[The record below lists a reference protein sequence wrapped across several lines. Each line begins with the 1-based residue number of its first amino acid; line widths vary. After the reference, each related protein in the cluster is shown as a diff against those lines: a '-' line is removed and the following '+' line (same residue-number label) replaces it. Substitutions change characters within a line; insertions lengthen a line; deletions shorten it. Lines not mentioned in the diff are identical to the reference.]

1 MPSVDERI
9 VIMKFENASFESK
22 LGETIASLDKLRESL
37 DFSAS
42 KQSMQDLNDAG
53 KNFDISHMSS
63 GVDFI
68 ASRFTALGAI
78 GFSVIQKLTQGFM
91 GFAADMVNMAKTDIL
106 GPIITGG
113 RQRALNIEQAQFMFR
128 GLGIDVQ
135 AGMDSALNAVR
146 GTAFGLDEA
155 AKAAAQF
162 GASGIAVGDDMTG
175 ALRGV
180 AGAAAMTGTSF
191 TEIADIFAGVAG
203 TGKLTNQDLMQFAT
217 RGLNAAASLGK
228 QMGKSEAQ
236 IHEMATNGEIDFKTF
251 AGAMDEAF
259 GKHSQEANQTYAGSL
274 ANVHAAMS
282 RLGAAFIAPRLTQM
296 RDIFNA
302 LSPVIDNVTA
312 SLKPV
317 IAVFTWF
324 GAIGSQKVVEF
335 LNKLDFSNINI
346 AMPNF
351 AAAIANAFQGVGQI
365 IDTVKSAF
373 RDIFPKQDVSIIVK
387 ISEAVRNFSEHL
399 KMGGETIDKVKSIFR
414 GFFSVLDIGWTI
426 FKELSSLIRG
436 MIATIF
442 PATGQLLNVAAAGGD
457 FLTKMDQLLVKEG
470 GIHNFFVNLGNII
483 KQPIIF
489 IQELRD
495 KIVELWD
502 AFTGKGGAGPDI
514 AAQGFER
521 VDSRIQQLKDTADKV
536 SQAWDN
542 LKEKLSG
549 IKGVFDDVWN
559 YIKNWFSTLGQK
571 LAAAFQ
577 PGDFNAA
584 IDIVNVGLLGGIA
597 FYLRKFFKEGLKIDT
612 SGLTKLLDTIKTNVT
627 DTFGALQSKLKA
639 DALIKIAGAIAIVTA
654 SLLVLSLIDSAALTK
669 ALGAMAVGFGQLATV
684 MIVLDKNVGS
694 GAKMGAIA
702 GSMVAMAVAMLILSA
717 AIANMARLDW
727 NGLAKGLVGVGG
739 GLAIMVGAMWIMRK
753 DPEGTV
759 KAGLAMIVMATG
771 LYILSKAIVTLA
783 ALSWGDL
790 SKGLVGV
797 GAGLLIMTIAIN
809 NMPASSVIG
818 GLGFI
823 EVAVGLTILAGV
835 MKIFA
840 SMSWGDIAKG
850 LVGIGIG
857 VALVAAAMN
866 AMPAMSVISGIGFI
880 EVAIG
885 LNILYT
891 AVKLFSGLG
900 WAEMLK
906 GMVGIGAGL
915 LIVAG
920 AMQLMPITMP
930 ITALGLIMVAGALTV
945 ISGAVIMMGQ
955 QDLGTVA
962 KGIGALA
969 AMMLILV
976 IAVNGMSGALAGAA
990 AMVVVA
996 GALTILANVIQQLGG
1011 LKTGDIIKGLA
1022 AIAGV
1027 LIILGLAALIMEPII
1042 PALMGLGIAIALV
1055 GAGFTLFGLGAY
1067 FVARAL
1073 QAMAESGVA
1082 GAKAFVESIK
1092 IMIEAV
1098 PGLVKAVA
1106 LAIVG
1111 SAEELL
1117 AAVPLL
1123 VRLIGA
1129 ILDQLLT
1136 TIIQLLPKVLVV
1148 IGMLIS
1154 GILQLIRDHFP
1165 EYVQTGLEMLM
1176 SLLHGIEDN
1185 IGEIVT
1191 TVANIITGFIDALS
1205 EKVPEIADSVYNFL
1219 LEVAKAVAE
1228 KAGELQT
1235 AFIPIGLAF
1244 IQGLW
1249 NGLEQNLPIVIT
1261 FFTEMG
1267 PKILGWI
1274 GDTLGT
1280 LFSKGW
1286 DFITGLYNGLLKKE
1300 AEVIQWFIGL
1310 PGRVISW
1317 IGDTISTLWS
1327 KGWDLL
1333 VGIYNGLVAK
1343 EIELI
1348 NWFKGL
1354 PGRIVGWVGEVLGT
1368 LKDKGFQ
1375 VISGFISGMLDKFY
1389 EGGTGLAAWLGDLP
1403 GRIADA
1409 IPNPLDLLHDV
1420 AVDIMV
1426 GLWNGL
1432 SSMGPWLMGKLKDA
1446 ATSWIPGPLK
1456 SALHVDSPSK
1466 VMMTLGTHIM
1476 QGLGIGMES
1485 MRSEIEA
1492 ISSSWGQS
1500 IIDNFDAKNVA
1511 KTMSKSLDD
1520 IRTSIEGIDAFN
1532 PVITP
1537 VLDLTEVQSK
1547 SKELTSLMKTATIT
1561 PTLSVGTAQVIATTG
1576 QIATPI
1582 PVEPV
1587 KPQGPQ
1593 TVTFEQNIY
1602 APEALSTNDIYRA
1615 TKSQIVLAKEE
1626 LGIS

>member
-9 VIMKFENASFESK
+9 VLMKFENASFESK
-22 LGETIASLDKLRESL
+22 LGQTIVSLDKLRQSL

-42 KQSMQDLNDAG
+42 KKSMQDLNDAG
-53 KNFDISHMSS
+53 KAFDISSMSH

-68 ASRFTALGAI
+68 ASKFTALGAI

-162 GASGIAVGDDMTG
+162 GASGIKVGDDMTG

-180 AGAAAMTGTSF
+180 AGAAAMTGSSF

-217 RGLNAAASLGK
+217 RGLNAAAALGK

-236 IHEMATNGEIDFKTF
+236 IHEMATNGEIDFGTF
-251 AGAMDEAF
+251 AKAMDDAF

-282 RLGAAFIAPRLTQM
+282 RLGASFIAPRLTQM

-302 LSPVIDNVTA
+302 LSPVIDNFA
-312 SLKPV
+312 AALKPV
-317 IAVFTWF
+317 INVLTWF
-324 GAIGSQKVVEF
+324 GAIGSQKVVDF
-335 LNKLDFSNINI
+335 LNKLDFSNINL

-351 AAAIANAFQGVGQI
+351 AAAIANAFQGVGQV

-373 RDIFPKQDVSIIVK
+373 RDIFPKQDVSILVK
-387 ISEAVRNFSEHL
+387 FSEAVRAFSEHL

-414 GFFSVLDIGWTI
+414 GFFSVIDIGWTI
-426 FKELSSLIRG
+426 LKEIIHLIG
-436 MIATIF
+436 GLISTIS
-442 PATGQLLNVAAAGGD
+442 PAGGQFLNIAAAGGD

-470 GIHNFFVNLGNII
+470 GIHKFFENLGNVI
-483 KQPIIF
+483 KQPIVF
-489 IQELRD
+489 INELRD
-495 KIVELWD
+495 KIIALWE

-536 SQAWDN
+536 GQAWDT
-542 LKEKLSG
+542 LKERLSS

-584 IDIVNVGLLGGIA
+584 VDIVNVGLLGGIA

-612 SGLTKLLDTIKTNVT
+612 SGLTNLLDTIKTNVT

-639 DALIKIAGAIAIVTA
+639 DALIKIAGAIGIVTA

-702 GSMVAMAVAMLILSA
+702 GSMVAMALAMLILSA

-739 GLAIMVGAMWIMRK
+739 GLAIMVIGLKFITTDVGGLIR
-753 DPEGTV
+753 
-759 KAGLAMIVMATG
+759 AGLAMILISSG
-771 LYILSKAIVTLA
+771 LYILSKAISTLA
-783 ALSWGDL
+783 ALSWKEL
-790 SKGLVGV
+790 AVGLVGV
-797 GAGLLIMTIAIN
+797 GVGLAAITIALN
-809 NMPASSVIG
+809 NMPAG
-818 GLGFI
+818 GAISGIGFI
-823 EVAVGLTILAGV
+823 EVAVGLSILAGV

-850 LVGIGIG
+850 LVGVG
-857 VALVAAAMN
+857 VGLALVTTALN
-866 AMPAMSVISGIGFI
+866 FMPASSVISGLGFI

-906 GMVGIGAGL
+906 GLVGIGGSL

-920 AMQLMPITMP
+920 AMQLMPLTLP
-930 ITALGLIMVAGALTV
+930 ITALGLIMVAGAITV
-945 ISGAVIMMGQ
+945 MAGAVLLMGNA
-955 QDLGTVA
+955 DLGTLA
-962 KGIGALA
+962 KGVGALA
-969 AMMLILV
+969 AVMIILA
-976 IAVNGMSGALAGAA
+976 IGVNAMDGALPGAA
-990 AMVVVA
+990 ALVVVA
-996 GALTILANVIQQLGG
+996 GALTILAGVIKTLGE
-1011 LKTGDIIKGLA
+1011 LKISDILKGLG

-1027 LIILGLAALIMEPII
+1027 LIVLGLAALIMEPII

-1067 FVARAL
+1067 YVARAL

-1092 IMIEAV
+1092 IMITAI
-1098 PGLVKAVA
+1098 PGIIKAVGQ
-1106 LAIVG
+1106 AIIG

-1123 VRLIGA
+1123 VRLITA
-1129 ILDQLLT
+1129 ILDQLLD

-1148 IGMLIS
+1148 IGMLIG
-1154 GILQLIRDHFP
+1154 GILKLIRDHFP

-1176 SLLHGIEDN
+1176 SLLKGIRDN

-1191 TVANIITGFIDALS
+1191 LVADIITNFIDALS
-1205 EKVPEIADSVYNFL
+1205 EKVPEIADSVYNFIITVAE
-1219 LEVAKAVAE
+1219 EVAR
-1228 KAGELQT
+1228 KAGEIQT
-1235 AFIPIGLAF
+1235 AFIPIGQAF
-1244 IQGLW
+1244 IEGLLS
-1249 NGLEQNLPIVIT
+1249 GLEQNLPFVAT
-1261 FFTEMG
+1261 FFTEII
-1267 PKILGWI
+1267 PKVLGWI
-1274 GDTLGT
+1274 GDTAHT

-1286 DFITGLYNGLLKKE
+1286 DFISGLFTGLLQKE
-1300 AEVIQWFIGL
+1300 VDVYTWFIGL
-1310 PGRVISW
+1310 PGRVIIW
-1317 IGDTISTLWS
+1317 IGDTMGTLFS
-1327 KGWDLL
+1327 KGWDLITGL
-1333 VGIYNGLVAK
+1333 FNGILNKTMELAGWLIGLGGRVFGWVGDLFNTLRQTGWDLIVGFSQGAENKL
-1343 EIELI
+1343 IELI
-1348 NWFKGL
+1348 NWF
-1354 PGRIVGWVGEVLGT
+1354 R
-1368 LKDKGFQ
+1368 GFGNAIYGA
-1375 VISGFISGMLDKFY
+1375 V
-1389 EGGTGLAAWLGDLP
+1389 GDLFRTLWQT
-1403 GRIADA
+1403 GY
-1409 IPNPLDLLHDV
+1409 
-1420 AVDIMV
+1420 DIID
-1426 GLWNGL
+1426 GLWNGMKSAWDHVTGWLENLNPLSHFNDIAPKPGHADKNLYGIGKEVMYGLQDGMQEGWSSVTDWL
-1432 SSMGPWLMGKLKDA
+1432 SSLNPAEHIPD
-1446 ATSWIPGPLK
+1446 TSGQL
-1456 SALHVDSPSK
+1456 A
-1466 VMMTLGTHIM
+1466 
-1476 QGLGIGMES
+1476 IGF
-1485 MRSEIEA
+1485 
-1492 ISSSWGQS
+1492 Q
-1500 IIDNFDAKNVA
+1500 
-1511 KTMSKSLDD
+1511 KSLTDMISGLPNLD
-1520 IRTSIEGIDAFN
+1520 EFN

-1537 VLDLTEVQSK
+1537 VLDLTNVKAQA
-1547 SKELTSLMKTATIT
+1547 KELTSLVSTATIT
-1561 PTLSVGTAQVIATTG
+1561 PTVSVGTAQVIATTG

-1582 PVEPV
+1582 PIAPVEP
-1587 KPQGPQ
+1587 KGPQ
-1593 TVTFEQNIY
+1593 TVSFEQNIY
-1602 APEALSTNDIYRA
+1602 SPEALSTNDIYRS
-1615 TKSQIVLAKEE
+1615 TKSQITLAKEE
-1626 LGIS
+1626 LGIT

>member
-9 VIMKFENASFESK
+9 VLMKFENASFESK
-22 LGETIASLDKLRESL
+22 LGDTIVSLDKLRQSL
-37 DFSAS
+37 DFSNS
-42 KQSMQDLNDAG
+42 KKSMQDLNDAG
-53 KNFDISHMSS
+53 KAFDISHMAS

-68 ASRFTALGAI
+68 ASKFTALGAI

-162 GASGIAVGDDMTG
+162 GASGIKVGDDMTG

-217 RGLNAAASLGK
+217 RGLNAAAALGK

-236 IHEMATNGEIDFKTF
+236 IHEMATNGEIDFATF
-251 AGAMDEAF
+251 AKGMDEAF

-302 LSPVIDNVTA
+302 LSPVIDNFAA

-317 IAVFTWF
+317 INVLTWF
-324 GAIGSQKVVEF
+324 GAIGSQKVVDF
-335 LNKLDFSNINI
+335 LNKLDFSNINL

-351 AAAIANAFQGVGQI
+351 AAAIANAFQGVGQV

-373 RDIFPKQDVSIIVK
+373 RDIFPKQDVSVLVQF
-387 ISEAVRNFSEHL
+387 SEAVRAFSEHL

-414 GFFSVLDIGWTI
+414 GFFSVIDIGWTI
-426 FKELSSLIRG
+426 LKEIIHLIG
-436 MIATIF
+436 GLIGAIS
-442 PATGQLLNVAAAGGD
+442 PAGSQFLNIAAAGGD

-470 GIHNFFVNLGNII
+470 GIHKFFENLGNVI
-483 KQPIIF
+483 KQPIVF
-489 IQELRD
+489 INELRD
-495 KIVELWD
+495 KIIALWD
-502 AFTGKGGAGPDI
+502 AFTGKGGAGPEI

-536 SQAWDN
+536 SQAWDT
-542 LKEKLSG
+542 LKERLSG

-559 YIKNWFSTLGQK
+559 YIKNWFATLGQK

-584 IDIVNVGLLGGIA
+584 VDIVNVGLLGGIA
-597 FYLRKFFKEGLKIDT
+597 FYLRKFFTQGLKIDT
-612 SGLTKLLDTIKTNVT
+612 SGLTNLLNTIKTNVT
-627 DTFGALQSKLKA
+627 DTFSALQSKLKA
-639 DALIKIAGAIAIVTA
+639 DALIKIAEAIGIVTA

-684 MIVLDKNVGS
+684 MIILDKNVGS

-702 GSMVAMAVAMLILSA
+702 GSMVAMALAMLILSA

-739 GLAIMVGAMWIMRK
+739 GLAIMVVGMKFITTDVSGLMR
-753 DPEGTV
+753 
-759 KAGLAMIVMATG
+759 AGIAMILVATS
-771 LYILSKAIVTLA
+771 LVILSKAVQTFASI
-783 ALSWGDL
+783 SWGDL
-790 SKGLVGV
+790 AKGLIGVGV
-797 GAGLLIMTIAIN
+797 GLALMTLALSQ
-809 NMPASSVIG
+809 MPPSSVLSG
-818 GLGFI
+818 VGFI
-823 EVAVGLTILAGV
+823 EVAVGLSILAGV
-835 MKIFA
+835 MKIFGT
-840 SMSWGDIAKG
+840 MSWGDIAKG
-850 LVGIGIG
+850 LVGVG
-857 VALVAAAMN
+857 VGLTLVTAALN
-866 AMPAMSVISGIGFI
+866 FMPASSVISGLGFI

-891 AVKLFSGLG
+891 AVKLFSDLG

-906 GMVGIGAGL
+906 GLVGIGGAL

-920 AMQLMPITMP
+920 AMQLMPITLP
-930 ITALGLIMVAGALTV
+930 ITALGLIMVASAMTVMAGA
-945 ISGAVIMMGQ
+945 IMLMGNM
-955 QDLGTVA
+955 DLGSLA
-962 KGIGALA
+962 KGVGALA
-969 AMMLILV
+969 AVMLIL
-976 IAVNGMSGALAGAA
+976 ALGVNAMSGALAGAA
-990 AMVVVA
+990 ALVVVS
-996 GALTILANVIQQLGG
+996 GALTILAGVIEKLGA
-1011 LKTGDIIKGLA
+1011 LKLGDIIKGLG

-1067 FVARAL
+1067 YVARAL

-1092 IMIEAV
+1092 IMITAI
-1098 PGLVKAVA
+1098 PGIVKAVS

-1148 IGMLIS
+1148 IGMLIG
-1154 GILQLIRDHFP
+1154 GILKLIRDHFP
-1165 EYVQTGLEMLM
+1165 EYVQTGFEMLLA
-1176 SLLHGIEDN
+1176 LLQGIRDN

-1191 TVANIITGFIDALS
+1191 LVADIIISFVDSLRKKI
-1205 EKVPEIADSVYNFL
+1205 PEIADSIYNFL
-1219 LEVAKAVAE
+1219 LTVAEEVARKF
-1228 KAGELQT
+1228 GELQT
-1235 AFIPIGLAF
+1235 AFIPIGQAF
-1244 IQGLW
+1244 IDGLLT
-1249 NGLEQNLPIVIT
+1249 GLEQNLPFVTT
-1261 FFTEMG
+1261 FFTEIV
-1267 PKILGWI
+1267 PKVLGWI
-1274 GDTLGT
+1274 GDTTTT
-1280 LFSKGW
+1280 LLHKGV
-1286 DFITGLYNGLLKKE
+1286 DFITGLFTGLTQKE
-1300 AEVIQWFIGL
+1300 VDVYIWFIGL
-1310 PGRVISW
+1310 GARVFAW
-1317 IGDTISTLWS
+1317 IGDTAGTLVS
-1327 KGWDLL
+1327 RGWDLITGL
-1333 VGIYNGLVAK
+1333 FTGILNKAMEVAGWLMGLGGK
-1343 EIELI
+1343 I
-1348 NWFKGL
+1348 F
-1354 PGRIVGWVGEVLGT
+1354 GWVGSLFNTLRQTGWDLIVGLSQGAENKLIEVMNWLGGFGNAIYGKVGDLFHT
-1368 LKDKGFQ
+1368 LWQTGYDIIDGLWEGMKSAWNHVTGWLENLNPLSHFNDIAPKPGHADKNLYGIGKEVMYGLQDGMQEGWSSVTDWLGSLNPAEHIPDTSGQLAIGFQ
-1375 VISGFISGMLDKFY
+1375 
-1389 EGGTGLAAWLGDLP
+1389 
-1403 GRIADA
+1403 
-1409 IPNPLDLLHDV
+1409 
-1420 AVDIMV
+1420 
-1426 GLWNGL
+1426 
-1432 SSMGPWLMGKLKDA
+1432 
-1446 ATSWIPGPLK
+1446 
-1456 SALHVDSPSK
+1456 
-1466 VMMTLGTHIM
+1466 
-1476 QGLGIGMES
+1476 
-1485 MRSEIEA
+1485 
-1492 ISSSWGQS
+1492 
-1500 IIDNFDAKNVA
+1500 
-1511 KTMSKSLDD
+1511 KSLTDMVSSLPTLD
-1520 IRTSIEGIDAFN
+1520 EFN

-1537 VLDLTEVQSK
+1537 MLDLTNVKAQA
-1547 SKELTSLMKTATIT
+1547 KELTSLVTTATIT
-1561 PTLSVGTAQVIATTG
+1561 PTVSVGTAQAIATTG
-1576 QIATPI
+1576 QIATPL
-1582 PVEPV
+1582 PVVPV
-1587 KPQGPQ
+1587 TPPGPQ
-1593 TVTFEQNIY
+1593 TVSFEQNIY
-1602 APEALSTNDIYRA
+1602 SPEALSTNDIYRN
-1615 TKSQIVLAKEE
+1615 TKSQITLAKEE
-1626 LGIS
+1626 LGIT

>member
-1 MPSVDERI
+1 MPSVDERV

-42 KQSMQDLNDAG
+42 KKSMQDLNDAG
-53 KNFDISHMSS
+53 RSFDISSMAH

-68 ASRFTALGAI
+68 ASKFTALGAI
-78 GFSVIQKLTQGFM
+78 GFSAIQKLTQGVM
-91 GFAADMVNMAKTDIL
+91 GFAASMVDMAKTDIL

-113 RQRALNIEQAQFMFR
+113 KQRALNIEQAKFMFK

-135 AGMDSALNAVR
+135 AGMDSALDAVR

-162 GASGIAVGDDMTG
+162 GASGIAVGKDMTG

-180 AGAAAMTGTSF
+180 AGAAAMTGSSF

-217 RGLNAAASLGK
+217 RGLNAAAALGK

-259 GKHSQEANQTYAGSL
+259 GKHSQEANQTYAGAL

-282 RLGAAFIAPRLTQM
+282 RLGAAFIAPKLTQM

-317 IAVFTWF
+317 IDTFTWF

-335 LNKLDFSNINI
+335 LNKLDFSKINI

-351 AAAIANAFQGVGQI
+351 AAAIANAFKGVGQI
-365 IDTVKSAF
+365 IDTVRSAF
-373 RDIFPKQDVSIIVK
+373 RDIFPADSGSVIIK
-387 ISEAVRNFSEHL
+387 ISEAVKSFSERL
-399 KMGGETIDKVKSIFR
+399 IMGGETLDKVKSIFK
-414 GFFSVLDIGWTI
+414 GFFSVMDIGWTI
-426 FKELSSLIRG
+426 FKELIRLVGTLIS
-436 MIATIF
+436 TIS
-442 PATGQLLNVAAAGGD
+442 PAGSRLLDVAAAGGD
-457 FLTKMDQLLVKEG
+457 FLTKMDQILVKGG
-470 GIHNFFVNLGNII
+470 GIHNFFIKLGEVIHA
-483 KQPIIF
+483 PVVY

-502 AFTGKGGAGPDI
+502 AFTGKVGGSGPDV

-521 VDSRIQQLKDTADKV
+521 VDSRLQQLKDTADKI
-536 SQAWDN
+536 SQAWDR
-542 LKEKLSG
+542 LKERLQGVK
-549 IKGVFDDVWN
+549 KVFDEVWD
-559 YIKNWFSTLGQK
+559 YIKNWFASLGQK

-584 IDIVNVGLLGGIA
+584 VDIVNVGLLGGIA

-612 SGLTKLLDTIKTNVT
+612 SGLKNLLDTIKTNVT

-639 DALIKIAGAIAIVTA
+639 DALIKIAIAMGVVTA
-654 SLLVLSLIDSAALTK
+654 SLVVLSLIDSAALTK
-669 ALGAMAVGFGQLATV
+669 ALAAMAIGFGQLAGV
-684 MIVLDKNVGS
+684 MILLDKTVGDS
-694 GAKMGAIA
+694 KKVAVIA
-702 GSMVAMAVAMLILSA
+702 ASMVAMATAMLILSA

-727 NGLAKGLVGVGG
+727 DGLAKGLTGVGG
-739 GLAIMVGAMWIMRK
+739 GLAIMVGATYIMKK

-771 LYILSKAIVTLA
+771 MLILSKALVNIA
-783 ALSWGDL
+783 ALDWKQL
-790 SKGLVGV
+790 SVGLVGI
-797 GAGLLIMTIAIN
+797 GAGLAMIVIAMN
-809 NMPASSVIG
+809 NMPAESVLG

-823 EVAVGLTILAGV
+823 EVAAGLSILAGV

-840 SMSWGDIAKG
+840 TMSWADMGKG
-850 LVGIGIG
+850 LVG
-857 VALVAAAMN
+857 VAGGLLLVAAALN
-866 AMPAMSVISGIGFI
+866 FMPASSVISGLGFI

-906 GMVGIGAGL
+906 GMVGIGGGL
-915 LIVAG
+915 VIIAL
-920 AMQLMPITMP
+920 AMQLMPITLP
-930 ITALGLIMVAGALTV
+930 ITALGLIMVAGALSV
-945 ISGAVIMMGQ
+945 IAGAMIMMGK

-962 KGIGALA
+962 KGVGALA

-1011 LKTGDIIKGLA
+1011 LKTGDIIKGLL
-1022 AIAGV
+1022 AIAAV
-1027 LIILGLAALIMEPII
+1027 LAILGLAALVMEPII
-1042 PALMGLGIAIALV
+1042 PALMGLGVAIALV

-1092 IMIEAV
+1092 ILITAI
-1098 PGLVKAVA
+1098 PDIVKAIGQ
-1106 LAIVG
+1106 AILG

-1129 ILDQLLT
+1129 IIDQLLT
-1136 TIIQLLPKVLVV
+1136 TIIQLMPKILQV
-1148 IGMLIS
+1148 IGILIG
-1154 GILQLIRDHFP
+1154 GIIQLIRDHFP
-1165 EYVQTGLEMLM
+1165 DYVKMGFEMLM
-1176 SLLHGIEDN
+1176 ALLHGIEDN

-1191 TVANIITGFIDALS
+1191 TVVNIVTNFINALTDKIPDIAQALYDFLITLA
-1205 EKVPEIADSVYNFL
+1205 E
-1219 LEVAKAVAE
+1219 EVAYR
-1228 KAGELQT
+1228 AGELET
-1235 AFIPIGLAF
+1235 AFIPIGEAF

-1249 NGLEQNLPIVIT
+1249 DGIQNNIPIVSD
-1261 FFTEMG
+1261 FFTQIV
-1267 PKILGWI
+1267 PKVLEWI
-1274 GDTLGT
+1274 GDTAGT

-1286 DFITGLYNGLLKKE
+1286 DLITGLFNGLIQKE
-1300 AEVIQWFIGL
+1300 KDVYTWFFGFV
-1310 PGRVISW
+1310 GRVLSW
-1317 IGDTISTLWS
+1317 IGDTAGSLFSKGWDLITGLMNGLGQKERDLMGWLLGLGGRIFGWVGDLFRTLYQT
-1327 KGWDLL
+1327 GWDLL
-1333 VGIYNGLVAK
+1333 VGLSQGAENKLS
-1343 EIELI
+1343 EIM
-1348 NWFKGL
+1348 NWMKGF
-1354 PGRIVGWVGEVLGT
+1354 GGMIFGWVGDISRVLWDTGWDCINGLWEGMKGAWDHVT
-1368 LKDKGFQ
+1368 GWLSDLNPVSWFNDIAPKPGHADTNLKGVGADVMYGLQ
-1375 VISGFISGMLDKFY
+1375 SGMEDGWSEVTK
-1389 EGGTGLAAWLGDLP
+1389 W
-1403 GRIADA
+1403 
-1409 IPNPLDLLHDV
+1409 
-1420 AVDIMV
+1420 
-1426 GLWNGL
+1426 L
-1432 SSMGPWLMGKLKDA
+1432 SSLNPSEHINDSGDA
-1446 ATSWIPGPLK
+1446 A
-1456 SALHVDSPSK
+1456 SK
-1466 VMMTLGTHIM
+1466 F
-1476 QGLGIGMES
+1476 Q
-1485 MRSEIEA
+1485 
-1492 ISSSWGQS
+1492 
-1500 IIDNFDAKNVA
+1500 
-1511 KTMSKSLDD
+1511 KSLTDLANSLP
-1520 IRTSIEGIDAFN
+1520 TIDAFN

-1537 VLDLTEVQSK
+1537 TLDLTNVKAQAK
-1547 SKELTSLMKTATIT
+1547 NLNALLPPATIT
-1561 PTLSVGTAQVIATTG
+1561 PQVSIGSAQAIATTG
-1576 QIATPI
+1576 IVTAPVPVI
-1582 PVEPV
+1582 PTE
-1587 KPQGPQ
+1587 PQGPQ

-1602 APEALSTNDIYRA
+1602 SPEALSTNDIYRA